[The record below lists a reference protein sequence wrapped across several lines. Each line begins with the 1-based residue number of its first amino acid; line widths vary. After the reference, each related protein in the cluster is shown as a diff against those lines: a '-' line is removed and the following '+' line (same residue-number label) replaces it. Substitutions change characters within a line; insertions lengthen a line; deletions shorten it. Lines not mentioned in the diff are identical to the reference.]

1 MGIAGCRLYL
11 PIDRTRNSDGAG
23 NPIGQ
28 APRGIGDGQSSLDLP
43 AFINALAPNGRMHFV
58 EVKFVPIIG
67 E

>member
-11 PIDRTRNSDGAG
+11 PIDGTRNSDGAG

-28 APRGIGDGQSSLDLP
+28 AARGIGDGQSPLDLP
-43 AFINALAPNGRMHFV
+43 AFINALAPNGRMDLV
-58 EVKFVPIIG
+58 AIKFAPIVS